1 MFDDLKSVM
10 LRVLKLGSLLVLGIT
25 VLGSGIGFLVAGVPG
40 VLAALAGGAAAFVF
54 TALTALSLLLGS
66 KLGLGGFL
74 GVVLGGWLVKMV
86 LFLVLFSVLNRADW
100 LTFDSRPVVFFTV
113 VAAVIGGLVLDTL
126 IVTKARLAPAV
137 KSS

>member
-25 VLGSGIGFLVAGVPG
+25 VLGSGIGFLVADESGVW
-40 VLAALAGGAAAFVF
+40 AALAGGLAAFVF

-86 LFLVLFSVLNRADW
+86 LFLVLFSILNRADW
-100 LTFDSRPVVFFTV
+100 LTIDSRPVVFFTV

-126 IVTKARLAPAV
+126 IVTKARLTPNV

>member
-10 LRVLKLGSLLVLGIT
+10 LRVLRLGALLVLGIT
-25 VLGSGIGFLVAGVPG
+25 VVGSGIGLLVAGVPG

-66 KLGLGGFL
+66 KLGLAGFL

-113 VAAVIGGLVLDTL
+113 VAAVVGGLVLDTL

>member
-25 VLGSGIGFLVAGVPG
+25 GLGSGIGFLIAGESG
-40 VLAALAGGAAAFVF
+40 VWAALAGGLAAFVF

-86 LFLVLFSVLNRADW
+86 LFLVLFSVLSRADW
-100 LTFDSRPVVFFTV
+100 LTIDSRPVVFFTV

-126 IVTKARLAPAV
+126 IVTKARLAPNV

>member
-25 VLGSGIGFLVAGVPG
+25 LLGSVIGFLVAGQSG
-40 VLAALAGGAAAFVF
+40 VLAAITGGGAAFVF

-74 GVVLGGWLVKMV
+74 GVVLGGWLIKMV
-86 LFLVLFSVLNRADW
+86 LFLVLFSALTRADW
-100 LTFDSRPVVFFTV
+100 LTFESRPVVFFTV